1 MNKRDVINEQVAIT
15 SLGFYKNLESYPKRM
30 EYRGRTYNFI
40 EMGLKCL
47 VRQGEKI
54 AQVMSL
60 SDGVAWYQLKYD
72 QSSSSWTLLAIT
84 RG

>member
-1 MNKRDVINEQVAIT
+1 MNKRDIINEQVAIT

-60 SDGVAWYQLKYD
+60 SDGVSWYQLKYD

-84 RG
+84 KG

>member
-1 MNKRDVINEQVAIT
+1 MNKRNIINEQVAIT
-15 SLGFYKNLESYPKRM
+15 SLGFYKNLEAYPKRM
-30 EYRGRTYNFI
+30 EYQGRTYNFI

-47 VRQGEKI
+47 IKQGEKI

-60 SDGVAWYQLKYD
+60 SDGACWYQLKYD
-72 QSSSSWTLLAIT
+72 QSSASWTLLAIT